1 MQKRE
6 LQQKLIW
13 TWTNH
18 NLVEALLKTDL
29 FEEAY
34 GQDQILFDLFPKAR
48 LTIGMDIC
56 QDTVH
61 RAALLYPIAA
71 GRFVTADVRQIPVR
85 SDTIDLVVSN
95 STLDHFNSREDFLVA
110 LRELFCILK
119 PGGLLFITMDN
130 PRNPLYHPLRWVSR
144 WLGKPFPLGYTTS
157 QATLARCLDHAGFKV
172 VAQAGLIHNP
182 RLISTLLF
190 LMLRRLLG
198 RHAERPIGALLRVF
212 ACLERLPTA
221 EFTAC
226 FVAACARKPSN
237 SLRN

>member
-1 MQKRE
+1 M
-6 LQQKLIW
+6 
-13 TWTNH
+13 
-18 NLVEALLKTDL
+18 KTDL

-56 QDTVH
+56 RDTVQ
-61 RAALLYPIAA
+61 RAALLCPIAA
-71 GRFVTADVRQIPVR
+71 GRFVTADVRQLPLR
-85 SDTIDLVVSN
+85 SDKMDLVVSN
-95 STLDHFNSREDFLVA
+95 STLDHFNCREDLLIA

-144 WLGKPFPLGYTTS
+144 WLEKPFSLGYTTS
-157 QATLARCLDHAGFKV
+157 QATLVHCLESAGFMV

-190 LMLRRLLG
+190 FMLRRLFG
-198 RHAERPIGALLRVF
+198 RRAEGPIMALLRVF
-212 ACLERLPTA
+212 ARLERLPTA

-226 FVAACARKPSN
+226 FVAACARKPSKG
-237 SLRN
+237 